1 MIYVNQMEAP
11 SLGRSVACA
20 PTGGFLREHLARQLP
35 DEAIVEIRPLRPD
48 FVAHRIRNPLFDVRQ
63 PHLYDRIAH

>member
-1 MIYVNQMEAP
+1 
-11 SLGRSVACA
+11 
-20 PTGGFLREHLARQLP
+20 
-35 DEAIVEIRPLRPD
+35 LRPD